1 MFFFFF
7 FVLLIV
13 FSREFVP
20 WGFFL
25 IILVLLRIAGEALFV
40 FRPLINESR
49 EHPKLT
55 RFSMLLDILLVP
67 LLLTL
72 GWCWTLGCGCALC
85 AYPGG
90 GTAHYY

>member
-1 MFFFFF
+1 MFFLDFSA
-7 FVLLIV
+7 LQSG

-20 WGFFL
+20 GGLLL

-67 LLLTL
+67 LLLTFI
-72 GWCWTLGCGCALC
+72 AF
-85 AYPGG
+85 AVERYMQD
-90 GTAHYY
+90 